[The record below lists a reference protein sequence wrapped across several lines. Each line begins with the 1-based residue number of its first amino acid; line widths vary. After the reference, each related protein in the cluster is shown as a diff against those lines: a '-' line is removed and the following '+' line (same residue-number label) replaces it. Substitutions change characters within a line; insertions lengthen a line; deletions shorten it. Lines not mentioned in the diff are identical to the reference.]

1 MKKLL
6 LCMAVV
12 FAFAITSAAQA
23 AQETSPPQSS
33 NPAPSTRSSS
43 GNQETKAAS
52 STGTRT
58 TTGCIEK
65 SDDLFVLKSG
75 RYRQGVKVT
84 GSDDLAPHV
93 GHTVRLT
100 GTWTVPGQEFAESRL
115 DMVSD
120 SCKIGTGSTSSPDK
134 KKGSSS
140 GAAGGSTPPPGF

>member
-12 FAFAITSAAQA
+12 LAFAITSAAQA
-23 AQETSPPQSS
+23 TNPQGS

-65 SDDLFVLKSG
+65 SDDLFVMKSG

-100 GTWTVPGQEFAESRL
+100 GTWTVPGQEFAESRI

-120 SCKIGTGSTSSPDK
+120 SCKIGTGSGTGSPSSTEK

-140 GAAGGSTPPPGF
+140 GAAGGATPPPGF

>member
-1 MKKLL
+1 MMKKLL

-12 FAFAITSAAQA
+12 FAFAITSAAQ
-23 AQETSPPQSS
+23 ETNPQTS

-43 GNQETKAAS
+43 GNKETKAAS

-65 SDDLFVLKSG
+65 SDDLFMLKSG

-100 GTWTVPGQEFAESRL
+100 GTWTVPGQEFAESRIE
-115 DMVSD
+115 MVSD
-120 SCKIGTGSTSSPDK
+120 SCKLGTGSTSSTEK

-140 GAAGGSTPPPGF
+140 GTAGGSTPPPGF